1 MIVDQVKIFD
11 EVSAESDRLPSPF
24 LHLFGHTVDLAF
36 QFLPFCRLLFLA
48 EVDVEITIF
57 AVIRVKSVFYGCSAN
72 LVSPD
77 AVCSF
82 LLKSSFFPE
91 HKFIYELPHAFYHE
105 YKLVSV
111 LIHELDIFLAEI
123 AAVENEAYMLVTIPF
138 GFSKHVSQLRDVN
151 DAPRITLIK
160 QWFPVVPVIRNGVIE
175 HRQPLVFLWMSYLNQ
190 FDISGF
196 AILVGCVIGDVDFL
210 PVISF
215 LIPFIEKL
223 YYSLSEFSRKA
234 RTKGTRDISVLYA
247 FDLEEME
254 PVCSKCFPGNMLDAT
269 SYSEF
274 IRENHI
280 TKGIIVA
287 DKGFPE
293 SAAHDQFESNSDL
306 HYLNPVKRNSKL
318 IERHNM
324 LDFTGILPGYE
335 GITYRKEKCTG
346 TNKWLY
352 SFRDSRKA
360 AKEEAD
366 WLRRAKKAGTYKL
379 EDLREK
385 QQTFGTIVLECDLD
399 LPSETVYKAYDS
411 RWEIEIVMRYY
422 KSACE
427 FDETRVQDDYSVI
440 GSEFC
445 DFLSTVLTFRL
456 MKQFDRAKLLEDRTY
471 KKLMSVLER
480 AKKVRVD
487 DKDWQ
492 LIRINPSQEEIL
504 QELSLLP
511 KPEYS
516 VFSGHRNRRS

>member
-1 MIVDQVKIFD
+1 
-11 EVSAESDRLPSPF
+11 
-24 LHLFGHTVDLAF
+24 
-36 QFLPFCRLLFLA
+36 
-48 EVDVEITIF
+48 
-57 AVIRVKSVFYGCSAN
+57 
-72 LVSPD
+72 
-77 AVCSF
+77 
-82 LLKSSFFPE
+82 
-91 HKFIYELPHAFYHE
+91 
-105 YKLVSV
+105 
-111 LIHELDIFLAEI
+111 
-123 AAVENEAYMLVTIPF
+123 
-138 GFSKHVSQLRDVN
+138 
-151 DAPRITLIK
+151 
-160 QWFPVVPVIRNGVIE
+160 
-175 HRQPLVFLWMSYLNQ
+175 
-190 FDISGF
+190 
-196 AILVGCVIGDVDFL
+196 
-210 PVISF
+210 
-215 LIPFIEKL
+215 
-223 YYSLSEFSRKA
+223 
-234 RTKGTRDISVLYA
+234 
-247 FDLEEME
+247 
-254 PVCSKCFPGNMLDAT
+254 
-269 SYSEF
+269 
-274 IRENHI
+274 
-280 TKGIIVA
+280 
-287 DKGFPE
+287 
-293 SAAHDQFESNSDL
+293 
-306 HYLNPVKRNSKL
+306 
-318 IERHNM
+318 M